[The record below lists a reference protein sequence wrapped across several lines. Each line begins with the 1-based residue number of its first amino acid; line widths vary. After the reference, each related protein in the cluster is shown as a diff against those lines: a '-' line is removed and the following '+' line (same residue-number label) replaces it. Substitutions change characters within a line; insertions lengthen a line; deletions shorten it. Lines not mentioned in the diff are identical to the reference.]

1 MFIRIR
7 SKIRLALLATAIA
20 LSFAYTETCT
30 AQEHWTGTWGCGVQ
44 LVEPGN
50 RPPITLATNTLR
62 QFVRVS
68 IGGKRLRVK
77 LSNMFGT
84 EPVTMQSVHIALS
97 AGAGSAVDGE
107 INAATDS
114 ALTFDHK
121 KSIVIPP
128 GKEIWSDP
136 FNFDLPPLANVAVSI
151 YFGDVS
157 ATTISG
163 HPGSRTTSFI
173 KTGDDV
179 SSPKLT
185 VAAHTAHWYILTGID
200 VIADDASKSIVVLGD
215 SITDGRG
222 TTTDGNNRWPDDLA
236 QRTATN
242 AATADFGIIN
252 MGIGGNGIFGG
263 LGPSAQA
270 RFDRDVL
277 NQSGVRWLIVFE
289 GVNDI
294 GGGRDASQLTN
305 ALAQFIDK
313 AHERNIKIYGVT
325 ITPFGGSG
333 YSSPAHEKVRQAVN
347 DWIRTSGQF
356 DAVIDFDAA
365 VRDPA
370 NQINLLSAYDSG
382 DGLHLNPTGY
392 QVMANAIDL
401 SLFTH

>member
-1 MFIRIR
+1 MIT
-7 SKIRLALLATAIA
+7 ALC
-20 LSFAYTETCT
+20 FAHVMMCT

-62 QFVRVS
+62 QFVRGS

-77 LSNMFGT
+77 FSNMFGT

-97 AGAGSAVDGE
+97 AGAGSATDGE
-107 INAATDS
+107 INTATDT
-114 ALTFDHK
+114 ALSFDGK
-121 KSIVIPP
+121 TLIVIPP
-128 GKEIWSDP
+128 GKEIWCDP
-136 FNFDLPPLANVAVSI
+136 FNFYLPPLANVAVSI
-151 YFGDVS
+151 YFGDAS
-157 ATTISG
+157 ANTISG
-163 HPGSRTTSFI
+163 HPGSRTTSYI
-173 KTGDDV
+173 KAGDDV

-185 VAAHTAHWYILTGID
+185 NATRTAHWYILTGID
-200 VIADDASKSIVVLGD
+200 VLSDDAGKSIVVLGD

-222 TTTDGNNRWPDDLA
+222 TTTDGNNRWPDELA

-242 AATADFGIIN
+242 SATADFGVIN

-277 NQSGVRWLIVFE
+277 NQSGIRWLIVFE

-313 AHERNIKIYGVT
+313 AHERNIRAYGAT

-333 YSSPAHEKVRQAVN
+333 YSSPAHEMVRQAVN
-347 DWIRTSGQF
+347 DWIRTSGRF

-370 NQINLLSAYDSG
+370 ALTNLAHAYDTG
-382 DGLHLNPTGY
+382 DHLHLNPAGY
-392 QVMANAIDL
+392 KTMAESIDL
-401 SLFTH
+401 KLFTQ